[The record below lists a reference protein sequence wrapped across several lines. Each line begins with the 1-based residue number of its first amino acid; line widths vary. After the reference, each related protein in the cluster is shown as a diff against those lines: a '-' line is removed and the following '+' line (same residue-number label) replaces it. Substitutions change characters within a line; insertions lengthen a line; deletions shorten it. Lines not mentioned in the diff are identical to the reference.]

1 VCTGIKFP
9 SNWYAVFYCVL
20 CYIFV
25 TLILNVF
32 CYVKEGDAFLIT
44 HKKPV
49 RGELLLWLQDAPA
62 AAHDWR
68 SSTSPTQHV
77 PA

>member
-1 VCTGIKFP
+1 M
-9 SNWYAVFYCVL
+9 FYCVL

-49 RGELLLWLQDAPA
+49 RGELLLWLQDVLA
-62 AAHDWR
+62 ATHDWR
-68 SSTSPTQHV
+68 SSTCPAQHV
-77 PA
+77 PASYSDAPSLA